1 LKINNQLRCENYER
15 SGSGFTLIEILVSAA
30 IMVILA
36 AGFLGLQ
43 YILSRNQVTAWSN
56 YFAIESSN
64 TAMSTLI
71 RELRNAQ
78 PSGNGGYSL
87 ESLQDFE
94 IIFYSDYDFDS
105 HIERLRYTLTGSQF
119 VKGIIEPVG
128 DPAVYDPAT
137 EDVKVIS
144 DIIRNGAN
152 PVFYYY
158 NSGWPQD
165 TVNNPLL
172 QIDRIADTRYV
183 KLILKSNPNPNN
195 SDFDYVLESD
205 TRVRMLQD
213 N

>member
-1 LKINNQLRCENYER
+1 
-15 SGSGFTLIEILVSAA
+15 
-30 IMVILA
+30 MVILA

-119 VKGIIEPVG
+119 VK
-128 DPAVYDPAT
+128 
-137 EDVKVIS
+137 VIF